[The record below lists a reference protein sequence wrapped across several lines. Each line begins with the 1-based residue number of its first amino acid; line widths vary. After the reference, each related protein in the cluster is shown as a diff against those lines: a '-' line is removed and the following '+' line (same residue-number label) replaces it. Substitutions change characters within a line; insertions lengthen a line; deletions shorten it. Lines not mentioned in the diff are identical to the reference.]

1 MQSVQNPSSY
11 FECLCLQQQQQL
23 GYHKKLFP
31 VSNCSYPVHEWALK
45 SYSKVASPLLTTQA
59 LKPKLFSPYSQN
71 HIKILP
77 WPWRHFLSVWPPI
90 NSWHL
95 SFIDCRQDGEGC
107 ALSPPTRAIF
117 ASYLRNPTAD
127 LRKQCTDLVGIHGC
141 PTKTENYTSNIL
153 DE

>member
-71 HIKILP
+71 HIKILGCHSKSVYNRKHTHTLKILNRI
-77 WPWRHFLSVWPPI
+77 WDVRYYVRHYMQMITTES
-90 NSWHL
+90 
-95 SFIDCRQDGEGC
+95 
-107 ALSPPTRAIF
+107 AI
-117 ASYLRNPTAD
+117 SSS
-127 LRKQCTDLVGIHGC
+127 
-141 PTKTENYTSNIL
+141 YTSSGQKVFRSHRIKVPESPCL
-153 DE
+153 LQYCLH